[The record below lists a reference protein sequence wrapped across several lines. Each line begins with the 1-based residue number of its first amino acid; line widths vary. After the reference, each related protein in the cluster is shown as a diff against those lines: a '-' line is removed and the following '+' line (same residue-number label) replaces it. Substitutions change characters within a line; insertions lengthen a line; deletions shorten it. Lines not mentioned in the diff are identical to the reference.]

1 MAIASD
7 NKDWTW
13 VLERRCPECGFVS
26 SEVPRGEIAALIRA
40 NAQAWMGILADD
52 PERLRRRVRD
62 DRWSA
67 LEYACHV
74 RDVLRIVDER
84 LNLMLTLDDPTY
96 QNWDQDRTAVEYHY
110 EDQDPDTVGAELSEA
125 AARLA
130 GDFDRVEGAAWERR
144 GTRSDG
150 SRFTVQTLGQYALHD
165 VVHHVYDVTG
175 DLAAPGS

>member
-1 MAIASD
+1 
-7 NKDWTW
+7 
-13 VLERRCPECGFVS
+13 
-26 SEVPRGEIAALIRA
+26 
-40 NAQAWMGILADD
+40 
-52 PERLRRRVRD
+52 
-62 DRWSA
+62 
-67 LEYACHV
+67 V
-74 RDVLRIVDER
+74 RDVFRIVDER

-96 QNWDQDRTAVEYHY
+96 QNWDQDRTAVEDHY
-110 EDQDPDTVGAELSEA
+110 DDQDPDTVGAELSEA

-175 DLAAPGS
+175 DLAALGS